1 MDVGTREGEGEG
13 GRAGEGG
20 RVDETRRGGEG
31 DRLALCYFAYNQRP
45 GAD

>member
-1 MDVGTREGEGEG
+1 MGVRAG
-13 GRAGEGG
+13 GRAGGCEGG
-20 RVDETRRGGEG
+20 RVRKVDETRRAGEG